1 VSAAPAGNVYDKYG
15 TANPAARSLV
25 ARFRGT
31 LDKLL
36 DRARP
41 ASILDVGCGEGVLSE
56 AWAARLGVE
65 RVVGIDVEDARL
77 RAEWESRA
85 RPGLEFSTIE
95 ADAALP
101 FGDGEFELVAAIEVL
116 EHAADPE
123 RMLTE
128 LVRCAR
134 SHLLVSVPREPLWRA
149 LNVARGAYWR
159 SGGNTPGHR
168 HHWSKRSFQRLVRAH
183 GEVLA
188 LRAPL
193 PWTVA
198 LVQTAPAAAAISA

>member
-1 VSAAPAGNVYDKYG
+1 VSAGPAGNVYDKYG

-31 LDKLL
+31 LDELL
-36 DRARP
+36 DSARP

-56 AWAARLGVE
+56 AWATRPSVE
-65 RVVGIDVEDARL
+65 RVVGIDFEDVRL
-77 RAEWESRA
+77 RAEWENRA
-85 RPGLEFSTIE
+85 RPGLGFFAIE
-95 ADAALP
+95 PDAALP

-116 EHAADPE
+116 EHTADPE

-128 LVRCAR
+128 LARCAR
-134 SHLLVSVPREPLWRA
+134 SHLLVSAPREPLWRA

-168 HHWSKRSFQRLVRAH
+168 HHWSKRSFERLLRGH
-183 GEVLA
+183 GEVTA

-198 LVQTAPAAAAISA
+198 LLQTAPAAAAISA

>member
-31 LDKLL
+31 LDQLL

-41 ASILDVGCGEGVLSE
+41 ASILDVGCGEGVLSA

-65 RVVGIDVEDARL
+65 RVVGVDMEDAGL

-85 RPGLEFSTIE
+85 QPGLEFSAIE
-95 ADAALP
+95 PDAALP

-116 EHAADPE
+116 EHVADPE
-123 RMLTE
+123 RMLRE

-134 SHLLVSVPREPLWRA
+134 SHLLVSVPREPLWRV
-149 LNVARGAYWR
+149 LNLARGAYWR

-168 HHWSKRSFQRLVRAH
+168 HHWSKRSFERLVRGH
-183 GEVLA
+183 GELIA

-198 LVQTAPAAAAISA
+198 LLQTAPAAAAISA